1 MKNVIGNQ
9 TPVPENAFPAAR
21 TSRASRQARSAG
33 AGARSTT
40 LRPSEAAGEQ
50 DRHRSIV
57 NSPNSRQNRRPRAA
71 SSYLQGRDLLMS
83 HGYDK
88 FIGIDVSKNG
98 FDVCCHGS
106 GPLGSFDYT
115 ADGVSRLLPLL
126 PPAGTCL
133 IVIEAT
139 GGYERQLVG
148 DLMTAGHQVSVVN
161 PRQVRDFA
169 KAMNILAKTDRL
181 DAAVLARFAERM
193 QPIPREKPGRLDE
206 LRELVARRRQLIE
219 HRTAEKNRCLQ
230 GASPFVRK
238 SLLKSIEAINKDV
251 KAIDKVLLSL
261 VHSDDEWKNKFDK
274 ITEVTGLGTQTATTL
289 VAEMP
294 ELGQVN
300 RQQAAAL
307 VGVAPYNQD
316 SGQFRGRRMVKGGRQ
331 SVRNVL
337 YMAALSAMKHNP
349 VIRDFA
355 ARLYSKGKPPKVVI
369 TACIRKLVVIL
380 NAILKTNQSWQPRLA
395 TATP

>member
-1 MKNVIGNQ
+1 
-9 TPVPENAFPAAR
+9 
-21 TSRASRQARSAG
+21 
-33 AGARSTT
+33 
-40 LRPSEAAGEQ
+40 
-50 DRHRSIV
+50 
-57 NSPNSRQNRRPRAA
+57 
-71 SSYLQGRDLLMS
+71 MS

-115 ADGVSRLLPLL
+115 ADGGSRLLPLL

-133 IVIEAT
+133 IVLEA
-139 GGYERQLVG
+139 
-148 DLMTAGHQVSVVN
+148 M
-161 PRQVRDFA
+161 
-169 KAMNILAKTDRL
+169 
-181 DAAVLARFAERM
+181 
-193 QPIPREKPGRLDE
+193 
-206 LRELVARRRQLIE
+206 
-219 HRTAEKNRCLQ
+219 
-230 GASPFVRK
+230 
-238 SLLKSIEAINKDV
+238 
-251 KAIDKVLLSL
+251 AIDQVLLSL

-274 ITEVTGLGTQTATTL
+274 ITEVTGLGPQTATTL

-337 YMAALSAMKHNP
+337 YMAALSAKKHNP

-380 NAILKTNQSWQPRLA
+380 NAILKTNLSWQPRLA

>member
-1 MKNVIGNQ
+1 MTSLPGKPSV
-9 TPVPENAFPAAR
+9 VPENALPSKRSCRAPRKAR
-21 TSRASRQARSAG
+21 AVG

-40 LRPSEAAGEQ
+40 LRSSEAAGEQ
-50 DRHRSIV
+50 DRRRSCVI
-57 NSPNSRQNRRPRAA
+57 SPNSRQNRRPRGS
-71 SSYLQGRDLLMS
+71 SSYLQGRDLCMS
-83 HGYDK
+83 HGYDA
-88 FIGIDVSKNG
+88 FIGIDVCKDG
-98 FDVCCHGS
+98 FDVCCARS
-106 GPLGSFDYT
+106 GPLGRFDNT

-274 ITEVTGLGTQTATTL
+274 ITEVTGLGPQTATTL

-355 ARLYSKGKPPKVVI
+355 ARLHSKGKPPKVVI

>member
-1 MKNVIGNQ
+1 
-9 TPVPENAFPAAR
+9 
-21 TSRASRQARSAG
+21 
-33 AGARSTT
+33 
-40 LRPSEAAGEQ
+40 
-50 DRHRSIV
+50 
-57 NSPNSRQNRRPRAA
+57 
-71 SSYLQGRDLLMS
+71 
-83 HGYDK
+83 
-88 FIGIDVSKNG
+88 
-98 FDVCCHGS
+98 
-106 GPLGSFDYT
+106 
-115 ADGVSRLLPLL
+115 
-126 PPAGTCL
+126 
-133 IVIEAT
+133 
-139 GGYERQLVG
+139 
-148 DLMTAGHQVSVVN
+148 MTAGHQVSVVN

-219 HRTAEKNRCLQ
+219 HRTAEKTRCLQ
-230 GASPFVRK
+230 GASAFVRK
-238 SLLKSIEAINKDV
+238 SLLRSIEAINKDV

>member
-1 MKNVIGNQ
+1 
-9 TPVPENAFPAAR
+9 
-21 TSRASRQARSAG
+21 
-33 AGARSTT
+33 
-40 LRPSEAAGEQ
+40 
-50 DRHRSIV
+50 
-57 NSPNSRQNRRPRAA
+57 
-71 SSYLQGRDLLMS
+71 
-83 HGYDK
+83 
-88 FIGIDVSKNG
+88 
-98 FDVCCHGS
+98 
-106 GPLGSFDYT
+106 
-115 ADGVSRLLPLL
+115 
-126 PPAGTCL
+126 
-133 IVIEAT
+133 
-139 GGYERQLVG
+139 
-148 DLMTAGHQVSVVN
+148 
-161 PRQVRDFA
+161 
-169 KAMNILAKTDRL
+169 
-181 DAAVLARFAERM
+181 
-193 QPIPREKPGRLDE
+193 
-206 LRELVARRRQLIE
+206 
-219 HRTAEKNRCLQ
+219 
-230 GASPFVRK
+230 
-238 SLLKSIEAINKDV
+238 
-251 KAIDKVLLSL
+251 LLSL

-274 ITEVTGLGTQTATTL
+274 ITEVTGLGPQTATTL

-355 ARLYSKGKPPKVVI
+355 ARLHSKGKPPKVVI